1 LRRGTGATLAAVVLT
16 GVIALADHGRA
27 PDGAAEAVTASSES
41 SAEPPAGS
49 PGRASVR
56 RSDPVLAAAGDIA
69 CDPLNSNFNNGQGT
83 SNNCKQLAVSSAILA
98 DPAVKAVAALG
109 DVQYYCGGL
118 AAFNASYG
126 PSWGRFKAI
135 THPAVGNH
143 EYITS
148 GTSATDCDPTGTA
161 KGYFDYFG
169 GAAGLPSQGYY
180 SYDLGAWHIVVLN
193 TSCSKA
199 GGCGSGSPQET
210 WLRSDL
216 AAHPAACTMAYWH
229 IPLWSSGGRAAS
241 NSKTFTQD
249 LYNAGADVVLT
260 GHDHTYER
268 FAPQDPSGVAT
279 PNGIRAWVV
288 GTGGA
293 NHTSFTTVMPNSVV
307 RDSTTYGY
315 LRLVLHP
322 TGYDW
327 KFVPVVGTFTDSGS
341 GTCH

>member
-1 LRRGTGATLAAVVLT
+1 
-16 GVIALADHGRA
+16 
-27 PDGAAEAVTASSES
+27 
-41 SAEPPAGS
+41 
-49 PGRASVR
+49 
-56 RSDPVLAAAGDIA
+56 VLAAAGDIA
-69 CDPLNSNFNNGQGT
+69 CDPLNSNFKNGQGST
-83 SNNCKQLAVSSAILA
+83 NSCKQLAVSSAILA

-118 AAFNASYG
+118 AAFNASYD

-148 GTSATDCDPTGTA
+148 GTSATDCDTTGMA
-161 KGYFDYFG
+161 KGYFTYFG
-169 GAAGLPSQGYY
+169 AAAGQPGQGYY

-193 TSCSKA
+193 TSCTKA

-216 AAHPAACTMAYWH
+216 AAHPAACTLAYWH

-307 RDSTTYGY
+307 RDSTTFGY
-315 LRLVLHP
+315 LRLTLHP
-322 TGYDW
+322 TSYDW